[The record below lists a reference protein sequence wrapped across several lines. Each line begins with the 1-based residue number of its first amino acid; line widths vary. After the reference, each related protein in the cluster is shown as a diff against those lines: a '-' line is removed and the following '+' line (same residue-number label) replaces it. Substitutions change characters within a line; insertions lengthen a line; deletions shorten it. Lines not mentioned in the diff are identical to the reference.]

1 MRANRASLTRP
12 SCRKDDTVLDFT
24 PGVFEEFAALKQV
37 PSERQQRS
45 VLVFGRGDVE
55 DFELKGFDIAG
66 KAIAAL
72 EDTFMILTEKPPGS
86 SILMQ

>member
-1 MRANRASLTRP
+1 MS
-12 SCRKDDTVLDFT
+12 
-24 PGVFEEFAALKQV
+24 QV

-66 KAIAAL
+66 RTIAAL
-72 EDTFMILTEKPPGS
+72 KDTRLCLLEPRRENMKK
-86 SILMQ
+86 